1 MKKYGI
7 KEKEFGVCKV
17 SFIRDTMRKAVSI
30 ADIVIV
36 SGSLSTMEILF
47 SGKKVINYI
56 TLGKLSFVCLPE
68 RFSDKIPLVYD
79 GEGIIQEVKKCKAKR
94 ISMMI

>member
-1 MKKYGI
+1 
-7 KEKEFGVCKV
+7 
-17 SFIRDTMRKAVSI
+17 MRKAVSI

-36 SGSLSTMEILF
+36 SGSSFTMEILF

-56 TLGKLSFVCLPE
+56 THGKLSIVCVPE

-79 GEGIIQEVKKCKAKR
+79 GEGIIKEVKKCKAKN
-94 ISMMI
+94 IYMMI